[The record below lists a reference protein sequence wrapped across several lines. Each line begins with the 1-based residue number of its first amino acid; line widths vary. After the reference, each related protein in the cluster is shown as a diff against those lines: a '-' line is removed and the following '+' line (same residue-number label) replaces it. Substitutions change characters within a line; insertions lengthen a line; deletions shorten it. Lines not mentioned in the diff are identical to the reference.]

1 MFRPGFAAFSPSR
14 PPKLRYQQTRVQTRI
29 AEAGLRFEEWARN
42 PWRKLSLLLL
52 TFFLS
57 FVIGVGLGSI
67 TGALDLLDVVA
78 AMICVV
84 VLEVSIRGRG
94 ALRQGD
100 RLPLHLV
107 DMARTGLLYGLLLE
121 GFKLL

>member
-1 MFRPGFAAFSPSR
+1 
-14 PPKLRYQQTRVQTRI
+14 LRYQQTRVQTRI
-29 AEAGLRFEEWARN
+29 AEAGLRFGEWARN

-57 FVIGVGLGSI
+57 FVIGIGLGSI
-67 TGALDLLDVVA
+67 SGALDLLDVVA

-94 ALRQGD
+94 ALRQGQGD

>member
-1 MFRPGFAAFSPSR
+1 V
-14 PPKLRYQQTRVQTRI
+14 RYQQTRVQTRI
-29 AEAGLRFEEWARN
+29 AEVGLRFGEWARN

-57 FVIGVGLGSI
+57 FVIGIGLGSI
-67 TGALDLLDVVA
+67 SGALDLLDVVA

-94 ALRQGD
+94 ALRQGQGD

>member
-1 MFRPGFAAFSPSR
+1 
-14 PPKLRYQQTRVQTRI
+14 LRYQQTRVQTRF
-29 AEAGLRFEEWARN
+29 AEAGLRLTEWARN

-67 TGALDLLDVVA
+67 SGALNLLDVVA
-78 AMICVV
+78 AMLCVL
-84 VLEVSIRGRG
+84 VLEATIRGRG
-94 ALRQGD
+94 ALRRGEGD